1 MPMILTFGTSAIPDK
16 DEWYPAKFK
25 GYEETETKQGAAY
38 RWKAEIV
45 SDDDEIDGFMATRIT
60 SETVTPKS
68 NAGKFFIQLSGLSG
82 DELAKAEFDFENLI
96 DEDVE
101 IYITHNEQPD
111 ATFAN
116 IDKFRIPSSKPKVK
130 RAKAEAPVEDP
141 LADDNGGGDDDDE
154 EDLLI

>member
-1 MPMILTFGTSAIPDK
+1 
-16 DEWYPAKFK
+16 
-25 GYEETETKQGAAY
+25 
-38 RWKAEIV
+38 
-45 SDDDEIDGFMATRIT
+45 MATRIT
-60 SETVTPKS
+60 SKTVTPKS